1 MPNEIENT
9 IPAGVI
15 RTDHIVKRFGGTLA
29 LNDISVSVLPETVH
43 AVTGENGAGKSTL
56 MKIFAGVYKADEG
69 HMFIQG
75 EKTDFSSTR
84 AARNAGIST
93 VFQELSLIPNLTVA
107 ENLFL
112 GRERSHFGGKLNKK
126 QMEEQSHG
134 LLSEL
139 GLSLSPRKIVSSL
152 PIAEQQLVEIA
163 KGISEDSEVFIFD
176 EPTAI
181 LGKEEARKIATL
193 IRSLKSKGKTV
204 LYISHRLEEIFD
216 FCDRVTVLKDGAHV
230 ATYDI
235 SDLNMD
241 SLVHLMIGRELVNM
255 YPPRR
260 EPSKEASLVVEAL
273 QLQEGAKEN
282 TFEVRRGEM
291 LGLAGLEGHG
301 AQSAIKALSGVL
313 KVPVCRI
320 KKVTPNKRSVDIPIK
335 RGISSVVQHDIG
347 YMTDDRKKEG
357 LYLELSVETNISLGK
372 VQRLP
377 LWVIIPKMDEA
388 VKDIIKDMTIAAAS
402 PSQKVGSLSGGNQ
415 QKVMLGRW
423 FFAETNVLL
432 INDPTRGVDVGSRAE
447 VYRLLRR
454 FCDDGGCVVF
464 ASRDMPEL
472 IGLADRI
479 LVFHNNQVVQELNPQ
494 EADEEMILAHAVG
507 MKLDPAR
514 RWGSAEM
521 ADGETGRFGI
531 DGLQHVVG
539 SKIIP
544 AGRYKKK
551 GPWRIGHAFNGLTN
565 SWRIQIAEEMK
576 HAASLIAQIKE
587 YIFFEA
593 NDDPKRQSAQFQ
605 KLLEQDVDA
614 LILSAAAMEN
624 CNDLISRA
632 VSTGIPVISLVEPI
646 RSKEVTVLIDGDQFY
661 YGYEAGKWLVNQLQ
675 AKGNVWMLKGIP
687 DFPASVTRDKGAYAA
702 FNETEL
708 IVTGE
713 GHGYWQLGKSRQLV
727 KELLKSAPHPD
738 GVWSAGAAMS
748 RATIEVFEEK
758 GLNVPPIVGETEN
771 GFIRLWKKNNL
782 NAMALTNLPTSLGIA
797 SIRAAIALLKG
808 EQVHGEYLHRPKPII
823 TPEERDKLFRPDL
836 PDDAWLPTSAPE
848 ALLHKLYGT

>member
-1 MPNEIENT
+1 MPDAIDNT

-15 RTDHIVKRFGGTLA
+15 RTDRIVKRFGGTLA
-29 LNDISVSVLPETVH
+29 LSNISVSVLPGTVH

-69 HMFIQG
+69 HIFIQG

-112 GRERSHFGGKLNKK
+112 GRERTQFGARLDKK
-126 QMEEQSHG
+126 QMEEQSHR

-139 GLSLSPRKIVSSL
+139 DLSLNPRKIVSSL

-193 IRSLKSKGKTV
+193 IRGLKNQGKTV

-230 ATYDI
+230 ATHDI

-260 EPSKEASLVVEAL
+260 EPAEEASLVVEAL
-273 QLQEGAKEN
+273 QLQDGVKEIS
-282 TFEVRRGEM
+282 FEVRQGEM

-320 KKVTPNKRSVDIPIK
+320 KKVTPNRQAVDIPVK

-372 VQRLP
+372 VQRLS
-377 LWVIIPKMDEA
+377 LWAMVPRMNDA

-423 FFAETNVLL
+423 FFAETNALL

-464 ASRDMPEL
+464 ASRDMLEL

-494 EADEEMILAHAVG
+494 ETDEEMILAHAVG
-507 MKLDPAR
+507 MKLDPAK
-514 RWGSAEM
+514 RWGSAET
-521 ADGETGRFGI
+521 ADREIGRFGI

-544 AGRYKKK
+544 AGRYEKK
-551 GPWRIGHAFNGLTN
+551 GPWRVGHAFNGLTN

-576 HAASLIAQIKE
+576 HAASLIPQIEE
-587 YIFFEA
+587 YIFVEA
-593 NDDPKRQSAQFQ
+593 DDDPKRQVEQIQ
-605 KLLEQDVDA
+605 ELLARGVDA
-614 LILSAAAMEN
+614 LILSAADMEA
-624 CNDLISRA
+624 CNDVISKV

-646 RSKEVTVLIDGDQFY
+646 SSREVTVHIDGDQFY

-675 AKGNVWMLKGIP
+675 GRGNIWMLKGIP
-687 DFPASVTRDKGAYAA
+687 GFPSSVTRDKGAYAA

-708 IVTGE
+708 TVTGE
-713 GHGYWQLGKSRQLV
+713 GHGYWQIGKSRQLV
-727 KELLKSAPHPD
+727 KELLKTAPNPD
-738 GVWSAGAAMS
+738 GIWSAGAAMS
-748 RATIEVFEEK
+748 RAVVELFEER
-758 GLNVPPIVGETEN
+758 GLEVPPIVGETEN
-771 GFIRLWKKNNL
+771 GFIRLWKEKNL
-782 NAMALTNLPTSLGIA
+782 KAMALTNIPTFLGIA
-797 SIRAAIALLKG
+797 SIRAAVALLKG
-808 EQVHGEYLHRPKPII
+808 EQVHGEYLHRPRPI
-823 TPEERDKLFRPDL
+823 TTQEERDRLFRPDL
-836 PDDAWLPTSAPE
+836 PDDAWLPTSAPR
-848 ALLHKLYGT
+848 ALLHKLYET